1 MKSRDWQKV
10 RKGATTMDEFIAELP
25 NMMKETY
32 QKAYRQG
39 MRTAADRLRYL
50 IESQIGGNGSIND
63 GLDIAIRIIDEYIRT
78 DLQWSNTSD
87 KS

>member
-1 MKSRDWQKV
+1 
-10 RKGATTMDEFIAELP
+10 MDEFIAELP

-63 GLDIAIRIIDEYIRT
+63 GLDIAIRIIDEYIRN
-78 DLQWSNTSD
+78 DLTWNTSD
-87 KS
+87 N

>member
-1 MKSRDWQKV
+1 
-10 RKGATTMDEFIAELP
+10 MDEFIAELP

-50 IESQIGGNGSIND
+50 IESQIGDNGSIND
-63 GLDIAIRIIDEYIRT
+63 GLDIAIRIIDEYIRN
-78 DLQWSNTSD
+78 DLTWNTSD
-87 KS
+87 N

>member
-1 MKSRDWQKV
+1 
-10 RKGATTMDEFIAELP
+10 MDEFIAELP

-63 GLDIAIRIIDEYIRT
+63 GLDIALKVIDEYIRT
-78 DLQWSNTSD
+78 DLTWSNTSD

>member
-1 MKSRDWQKV
+1 
-10 RKGATTMDEFIAELP
+10 MDEFIMELP
-25 NMMKETY
+25 DMMKETY

-63 GLDIAIRIIDEYIRT
+63 GLDIAIRIIDEYIRN
-78 DLQWSNTSD
+78 DLTWNTSD
-87 KS
+87 N

>member
-1 MKSRDWQKV
+1 
-10 RKGATTMDEFIAELP
+10 MDEFISELP

-63 GLDIAIRIIDEYIRT
+63 GLDIAIRIIDEYIRN
-78 DLQWSNTSD
+78 DLTWNTSD
-87 KS
+87 N